1 MFYAIGWFIVAML
14 LALWS
19 LATWTLHAVAV
30 WAVSQAGVLSGM
42 AGGAVSVSLPAWLEP
57 WVPTAV
63 TQALT
68 TWMTQLGPM
77 LESLLQSVPALAG
90 GLTVLAWVVWALGT
104 VLLLLVGAGL
114 HALTAWGRKKA
125 AAASLAASTSAAR
138 NREAGATT

>member
-1 MFYAIGWFIVAML
+1 MFYAIGWLVVAML

-19 LATWTLHAVAV
+19 LTAWAVHAVAV

-57 WVPTAV
+57 WVPAAV

-68 TWMTQLGPM
+68 TWMTQLGPL

-114 HALTAWGRKKA
+114 HALVAWGRKKA
-125 AAASLAASTSAAR
+125 AAASLTAASATAR
-138 NREAGATT
+138 NREAGVTT